1 VPDGNMKD
9 IVSEMARS
17 VTGLW
22 MLTVIDSDSMV
33 LATWQSPENR
43 VSPEALGGFMQI
55 LTNSVSIFKA
65 SPVGFSNFE
74 DIIFSTTVLH
84 QVIKPIAEASCY
96 IVASAPRSV
105 PLGMIRSM
113 LNSYA
118 PGLEKSL
125 PGRAP
130 APPTPR
136 RDGMGTIIP

>member
-1 VPDGNMKD
+1 MPDGSMKD
-9 IVSEMARS
+9 ILSEMSRGL
-17 VTGLW
+17 TGAWLIT
-22 MLTVIDSDSMV
+22 LIDSDSMV

-55 LTNSVSIFKA
+55 LTNSVNIFKA

-84 QVIKPIAEASCY
+84 QVIKPIAEASCF
-96 IVASAPRSV
+96 IVVCAPRNV

-113 LNSYA
+113 LTSFA
-118 PGLEKSL
+118 PVLERSL

-130 APPTPR
+130 VPPTPR